1 MSVRK
6 RIFISMVA
14 LTIVC
19 GIAVLAASITLF
31 TIEINDAMY
40 ERNTIAENVL
50 RHELDRMKTQA
61 NIVAFG
67 MANTEDLRDALKNN
81 DRDRIVAIANSL
93 KVMGQIDYCTIMD
106 GTGTVITRTHAP
118 DDYGDNIGHLP
129 HIRSAMYGKT
139 EVHFIQGPVV
149 RLGIAAGTPIF
160 DDDMN
165 IIGLVSMGFRLD
177 EQEIVY
183 NLQAITGCE
192 IMFFQNDVSV
202 ASTFRNDDGSYLIG
216 FVTTPHITEHVF
228 AGEVYTGRKQF
239 LDRNIL
245 VRYIPLHGVNDE
257 IVGMAFIGSYTEEE
271 TGKIFF
277 FIIIGVLVTLLV
289 LLICLIIARI
299 LSKTIDDILN
309 DMMTKL
315 RDASNAKGAFLATM
329 SHEMRT
335 PLNAIVGMTMVG
347 KRAVT
352 SEEKTRSLDKIEQAS
367 EHLLGVVNDI
377 LDMAKIEANKLE
389 LAYVEFN
396 FEEMLSKVLTIMTFR
411 AEDKKQTLSLHIDDA
426 IPKFVIGDDQRLAQA
441 ITNLL
446 SNAIKFTPKK
456 GEISLNIFLE
466 DETSDKCELR
476 FEVVDNGIGIA
487 HEQQVKLFGAFE
499 QAESGISREYG
510 GTGLGLAI
518 TKRIVELMG
527 GRIWVE
533 SELGVGSN
541 FAFTVFLKRDL
552 AKEMNLSE
560 YTLEQIIEKDDDY
573 GDGILHRFDEYL
585 GYTMLLAED
594 IEVNREIV
602 LTLLEETGI
611 QIDCVATGKEALD
624 VISENPGNYD
634 IVFMDLQMPEMGGI
648 EATKLI
654 RELPDE
660 WCKNLPI
667 IAMTANV
674 FKEDIDAC
682 HDAGMNGHLGKPLDF
697 GKVFKILD
705 KYLFNTKNPDNPLEN

>member
-1 MSVRK
+1 MSVRR

-19 GIAVLAASITLF
+19 GIAVLIASITLF
-31 TIEINDAMY
+31 TIEINEAMY

-61 NIVAFG
+61 NIVALG
-67 MANTEDLRDALKNN
+67 MANTEDLREALKNN
-81 DRDRIVAIANSL
+81 DRDRIIAIANSL

-106 GTGTVITRTHAP
+106 HTGTVITRTHAP

-129 HIRSAMYGKT
+129 HISSAINGKT

-149 RLGIAAGTPIF
+149 RLGIAAGTPIY
-160 DDDMN
+160 DDEMN
-165 IIGLVSMGFRLD
+165 IIGVVSMGFRLD
-177 EQEIVY
+177 EQEITH
-183 NLQAITGCE
+183 NLKAITGCE

-202 ASTFRNDDGSYLIG
+202 ASTFQNEDGSYLIG
-216 FVTTPHITEHVF
+216 FVTAPHITEHVF

-239 LDRNIL
+239 LNRNIL
-245 VRYIPLHGVNDE
+245 ARYIPLYGVNDE

-309 DMMTKL
+309 DMLNQL
-315 RDASNAKGAFLATM
+315 RDASNAKGTFLATM

-347 KRAVT
+347 KKANT

-367 EHLLGVVNDI
+367 SHLLGVVNDI

-389 LAYVEFN
+389 LAHAKFD
-396 FEEMLSKVLTIMTFR
+396 FEQMMSKVLTIIKFR
-411 AEDKKQTLSLHIDDA
+411 AEDKAQTLNINIGDD

-441 ITNLL
+441 IANLL
-446 SNAIKFTPKK
+446 SNAIKFTPKN
-456 GEISLNIFLE
+456 GEISLNVFLE
-466 DETSDKCELR
+466 DEISGNCELC
-476 FEVVDNGIGIA
+476 FEVIDNGIGIA
-487 HEQQVKLFGAFE
+487 TEQQDKLFEAFE
-499 QAESGISREYG
+499 QVESGISREYG

-518 TKRIVELMG
+518 TKRIVDLMG
-527 GRIWVE
+527 GRIWME
-533 SELGVGSN
+533 SELGVGSK
-541 FAFTVFLKRDL
+541 FTFTVFLMRDTAKENDLSEQIAGSNKNSRDL
-552 AKEMNLSE
+552 IDS
-560 YTLEQIIEKDDDY
+560 
-573 GDGILHRFDEYL
+573 FL
-585 GYTMLLAED
+585 GKTMLLAED
-594 IEVNREIV
+594 MEVNREII
-602 LTLLEETGI
+602 LTLLEETGLNI
-611 QIDCVATGKEALD
+611 YCAETGKEALD
-624 VISENPGNYD
+624 MISTEPNKYD
-634 IVFMDLQMPEMGGI
+634 IVFMDLQMPEMGGLQ
-648 EATKLI
+648 ATKLI

-660 WCKNLPI
+660 RCKNLPI

-674 FKEDIDAC
+674 FREDIEAC
-682 HDAGMNGHLGKPLDF
+682 YDAGMNDHLGKPLDF
-697 GKVFKILD
+697 DKVFKVLNE
-705 KYLFNTKNPDNPLEN
+705 YLSSNKNADNSLEN